1 MAHVFLSNFEVNL
14 SYSLSLLRK
23 MAIFRKK
30 KQYIPTLDDIV
41 FEKRNKGYGCYYLRA
56 TYERRLR
63 FSFLLVL
70 GLFILTTLIFFFWEI
85 NPFNHKLDTFDNT
98 TFESV
103 EYNPEI
109 IPSIIHLP
117 FVPQEKQVTLTK
129 LSDQKNIIE
138 KTDKSSNRVEV
149 PIGKYKPVLTIT
161 DTSYKNLAEELLRRH
176 KTILSNEASS
186 DSIIIILEKGPE
198 FPGGYSA
205 LQSYFFKNQRYP
217 ENALLTGIQGS
228 TIVSFIVNE
237 KGVVEDPM
245 VVSGIDPELD
255 QEAIRLVKTMPVWR
269 PAYYKGKPIACKLVM
284 PVDFKLR

>member
-1 MAHVFLSNFEVNL
+1 MAYVFLSNFAINL
-14 SYSLSLLRK
+14 SHSLSLLQQ

-30 KQYIPTLDDIV
+30 KQHIPTLDDIV
-41 FEKRNKGYGCYYLRA
+41 FEKRNKGYGCYFLRA

-70 GLFILTTLIFFFWEI
+70 SLFSLATLIIFFLKI
-85 NPFNHKLDTFDNT
+85 NPLYHKLDTFDNT
-98 TFESV
+98 SFESV
-103 EYNPEI
+103 KYNPEI

-117 FVPQEKQVTLTK
+117 LIQQEKHVSLTK
-129 LSDQKNIIE
+129 LSDEKNIIE
-138 KTDKSSNRVEV
+138 KMDKSNNRVEV

-161 DTSYKNLAEELLRRH
+161 DTSYKNLAEVLLRRH
-176 KTILSNEASS
+176 KTILSNETSS
-186 DSIIIILEKGPE
+186 DSIIIILEKAPE

-205 LQSYFFKNQRYP
+205 LQSYFFKNQHYP
-217 ENALLTGIQGS
+217 ENALLAGIQGS

-237 KGVVEDPM
+237 IGLVEDPM
-245 VVSGIDPELD
+245 VVSGINPELD